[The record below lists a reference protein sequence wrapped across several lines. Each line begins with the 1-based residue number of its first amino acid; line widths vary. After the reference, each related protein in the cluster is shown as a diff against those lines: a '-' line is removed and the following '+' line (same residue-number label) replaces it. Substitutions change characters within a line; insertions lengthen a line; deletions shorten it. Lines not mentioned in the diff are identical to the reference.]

1 VPLLVEMTNF
11 MIACRIAFDFGA
23 ARTIFRISPASRFGD
38 GAERTKGGADIP
50 PKPDGREC
58 TPCRSERHGYRD
70 ARQRG

>member
-1 VPLLVEMTNF
+1 VPLLVEMTSF

-23 ARTIFRISPASRFGD
+23 ARTIFRISPTSRFGD

-50 PKPDGREC
+50 RKPDGREC
-58 TPCRSERHGYRD
+58 TPCRSERHGDRD